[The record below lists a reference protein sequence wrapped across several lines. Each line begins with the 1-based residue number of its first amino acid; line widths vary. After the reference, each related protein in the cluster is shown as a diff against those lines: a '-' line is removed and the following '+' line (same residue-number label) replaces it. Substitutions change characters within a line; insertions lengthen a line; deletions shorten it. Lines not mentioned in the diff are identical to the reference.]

1 MMTWKL
7 IAISDE
13 LHGQELTVDRDMLVG
28 RHQDADIQLQSAEI
42 SRRHAAFL
50 LKEDALWV
58 QDLKSSNGTFVNDLR
73 IEHEKLLKDGDI
85 VQFASIKFNVLA
97 PAKAVELES
106 VTPLVEVEEP
116 VEVDVPVAVETIIQQ
131 PAEAIATAEIKPLT
145 PESKIAETQT
155 PVAPIEPML
164 EKTVAEKMNE
174 QGMPA
179 LTERDQNVQLT
190 ANGMPTNMSVPKPA
204 PIPQGVDIHAPP
216 EACDVSIPE
225 VCVTEE
231 AETQKNAKVGLITIV
246 TLVILAIL
254 AWLFFK

>member
-1 MMTWKL
+1 MTWKL

-106 VTPLVEVEEP
+106 VTPLVEVEES
-116 VEVDVPVAVETIIQQ
+116 VEVPVVVETIIQQ

-216 EACDVSIPE
+216 EACDVNIPE

>member
-106 VTPLVEVEEP
+106 VTPLVEVEES
-116 VEVDVPVAVETIIQQ
+116 VEVPVVVETIIQQ

>member
-1 MMTWKL
+1 MTWKL
-7 IAISDE
+7 LAISDE
-13 LHGQELTVDRDMLVG
+13 LNGQEYSIDRDMLVG
-28 RHQDADIQLQSAEI
+28 RHQDADIQLQSADI

-73 IEHEKLLKDGDI
+73 IEQDKLLKDGDI
-85 VQFASIKFNVLA
+85 VQFASLKFNVLA
-97 PAKAVELES
+97 PAKAVEVES
-106 VTPLVEVEEP
+106 VAEPLEVEAP
-116 VEVDVPVAVETIIQQ
+116 VVIETTIQQ
-131 PAEAIATAEIKPLT
+131 PAEAIATAEIKT
-145 PESKIAETQT
+145 QTAESNAVETQT
-155 PVAPIEPML
+155 PVAPIAPVEV

-174 QGMPA
+174 QGMPE

-190 ANGMPTNMSVPKPA
+190 ANGMPTNMGVPKPA
-204 PIPQGVDIHAPP
+204 PIPQGVDIHTSATP
-216 EACDVSIPE
+216 EACEVNIPE
-225 VCVTEE
+225 ACTTQE

>member
-28 RHQDADIQLQSAEI
+28 RHQDADIQLQSADI

-106 VTPLVEVEEP
+106 VTPLVEVEES
-116 VEVDVPVAVETIIQQ
+116 VEVPVVVETIIQQ

-216 EACDVSIPE
+216 EACDVNIPE

>member
-1 MMTWKL
+1 MTWKL

-106 VTPLVEVEEP
+106 VTPLVEVEES
-116 VEVDVPVAVETIIQQ
+116 VEVPVVVETIIQQ

>member
-1 MMTWKL
+1 MAWKL

-106 VTPLVEVEEP
+106 VTPLVEVEES
-116 VEVDVPVAVETIIQQ
+116 VEVPVVVETIIQQ

-231 AETQKNAKVGLITIV
+231 AEKQKNAKVGLITIV

>member
-1 MMTWKL
+1 MTWKL

-28 RHQDADIQLQSAEI
+28 RHQDADIQLQSADI

-106 VTPLVEVEEP
+106 VTPLVEVEES
-116 VEVDVPVAVETIIQQ
+116 VEVPVVVETIIQQ

-216 EACDVSIPE
+216 EACDVNIPE

>member
-1 MMTWKL
+1 MTWKL

-28 RHQDADIQLQSAEI
+28 RHQDADIQLQSADI

-85 VQFASIKFNVLA
+85 VQFASIIFNVLA

-106 VTPLVEVEEP
+106 VTPLVEVEES
-116 VEVDVPVAVETIIQQ
+116 VEVPVVVETIIQQ

-216 EACDVSIPE
+216 EACDVNIPE

>member
-1 MMTWKL
+1 MTWKL

-28 RHQDADIQLQSAEI
+28 RHQDADIQLQSADI

-106 VTPLVEVEEP
+106 VTPLVEVEES
-116 VEVDVPVAVETIIQQ
+116 VEVPVVVETIIQQ

>member
-28 RHQDADIQLQSAEI
+28 RHQDADIQLQSADI

-106 VTPLVEVEEP
+106 VTPLVEVEES
-116 VEVDVPVAVETIIQQ
+116 VEVPVVVETIIQQ